1 MFLLFGVSV
10 KTLNR
15 AIVNFVK
22 LLPKSVVGVF
32 AKKYVAGT
40 TLDDAIRVTKEL
52 NAKGILTTI
61 DVLGEAITNLDE
73 AREEQKA
80 CMRVLEAIEAH
91 GLNANLSIK
100 PTSLG
105 LAIDKA
111 VCYELVGELVAKAK
125 EMNNFVRIDMED
137 SPYTDLTFELY
148 KKLREKYGVKYVG
161 VVVQAYLKRTLKDVE
176 ELNPLGTNYRL
187 CKGIYVEPPEIAFQD
202 REEIRENF
210 LKILDK
216 MLTDGNYVG
225 IATHDDYLVNKAYEM
240 LKEKNVPAD
249 KYEFQMLYGVR
260 EELRDKINADG
271 HKIRIYVPFGERWY
285 EYSMRR
291 LQENPQLAWYITK
304 ALFTRQ

>member
-1 MFLLFGVSV
+1 M
-10 KTLNR
+10 KILNR

-22 LLPKSVVGVF
+22 LLPKSVVSVF

-40 TLDDAIRVTKEL
+40 TLDDAVRVTKEL

-61 DVLGEAITNLDE
+61 DVLGEAIKNLDE

-80 CMRVLEAIEAH
+80 CMRVLEAIDKH
-91 GLNANLSIK
+91 NLDANLSIK

-105 LAIDKA
+105 LAIDEN
-111 VCYELVGELVAKAK
+111 VCFELVSELVAKAK
-125 EMNNFVRIDMED
+125 EMNNFVRLDMED
-137 SPYTDLTFELY
+137 SPYTDATFNLY
-148 KKLREKYGVKYVG
+148 KKLREKFGGEYVG
-161 VVVQAYLKRTLKDVE
+161 VVVQAYLKRTLDDVAK
-176 ELNPLGTNYRL
+176 LNPLGTNYRL
-187 CKGIYVEPPEIAFQD
+187 CKGIYIEPPEIAYQD

-210 LKILDK
+210 LKILDI

-225 IATHDDYLVNKAYEM
+225 IATHDDYLIDNAYKM
-240 LKEKNVPAD
+240 IKEKNIAKD

-260 EELRDKINADG
+260 EELRDKINSDG

-291 LQENPQLAWYITK
+291 LQENPQIAWYITK
-304 ALFTRQ
+304 ALFTKS

>member
-1 MFLLFGVSV
+1 M

-22 LLPKSVVGVF
+22 ILPKSVVSVF

-40 TLDDAIRVTKEL
+40 SLDDAIRVTKQL
-52 NAKGILTTI
+52 NAKGIYATI

-80 CMRVLEAIEAH
+80 CMRVLEAIEKH
-91 GLNANLSIK
+91 ELKANLSIK

-105 LAIDKA
+105 LAIDTD
-111 VCYELVGELVAKAK
+111 VCFELVSELVAKAK
-125 EMNNFVRIDMED
+125 EMKNFVRLDMED

-148 KKLREKYGVKYVG
+148 KKLREKFGGDYVG
-161 VVVQAYLKRTLKDVE
+161 VVVQAYLKRTLSDVE
-176 ELNPLGTNYRL
+176 ALNPLGTNYRL
-187 CKGIYVEPPEIAFQD
+187 CKGIYVEPPEIAYQD

-225 IATHDDYLVNKAYEM
+225 IATHDDYLVDKAYEM
-240 LKEKNVPAD
+240 IERKSVPKN

-291 LQENPQLAWYITK
+291 LQENPRVAWYITK
-304 ALFTRQ
+304 ALFTKQ

>member
-1 MFLLFGVSV
+1 M
-10 KTLNR
+10 KILNR

-22 LLPKSVVGVF
+22 LLPKSVVSVF

-40 TLDDAIRVTKEL
+40 TLDDAVRVTKEL

-61 DVLGEAITNLDE
+61 DVLGEAIKNLDE

-80 CMRVLEAIEAH
+80 CMRVLEAIDKH
-91 GLNANLSIK
+91 NLDANLSIK

-105 LAIDKA
+105 LAIDEN
-111 VCYELVGELVAKAK
+111 VCFELVSELVAKAK
-125 EMNNFVRIDMED
+125 EMNNFVRLDMED
-137 SPYTDLTFELY
+137 SPYTDATFNLY
-148 KKLREKYGVKYVG
+148 KKLREKFGGEYVG
-161 VVVQAYLKRTLKDVE
+161 VVVQAYLKRTLDDVAK
-176 ELNPLGTNYRL
+176 LNPLGTNYRL
-187 CKGIYVEPPEIAFQD
+187 CKGIYIEPPEIAYQD

-225 IATHDDYLVNKAYEM
+225 IATHDDYLIDNAYKM
-240 LKEKNVPAD
+240 LEEKNIAKD

-260 EELRDKINADG
+260 EELRDKINSDG

-291 LQENPQLAWYITK
+291 LQENPQIAWYITK
-304 ALFTRQ
+304 ALFTKS

>member
-1 MFLLFGVSV
+1 M
-10 KTLNR
+10 KILNR

-22 LLPKSVVGVF
+22 LLPKSVVSVF

-40 TLDDAIRVTKEL
+40 TLNDAVRVTKEL

-61 DVLGEAITNLDE
+61 DVLGEAIKNLDE

-80 CMRVLEAIEAH
+80 CMRVLEAIDKH
-91 GLNANLSIK
+91 NLDANLSIK

-105 LAIDKA
+105 LAIDEN
-111 VCYELVGELVAKAK
+111 VCFELVSELVAKAK
-125 EMNNFVRIDMED
+125 EMNNFVRLDMED
-137 SPYTDLTFELY
+137 SPYTDATFDLY
-148 KKLREKYGVKYVG
+148 KKLREKFGVEYVG
-161 VVVQAYLKRTLKDVE
+161 VVVQAYLKRTLDDVAK
-176 ELNPLGTNYRL
+176 LNPLGTNYRL
-187 CKGIYVEPPEIAFQD
+187 CKGIYIEPPEIAYQD

-225 IATHDDYLVNKAYEM
+225 IATHDDYLIDNAYKMIE
-240 LKEKNVPAD
+240 EKNIAKD

-260 EELRDKINADG
+260 EELRDKINSDG

-291 LQENPQLAWYITK
+291 LQENPQIAWYITK
-304 ALFTRQ
+304 ALFTKS

>member
-1 MFLLFGVSV
+1 V

-22 LLPKSVVGVF
+22 ILPKSVVSIF

-52 NAKGILTTI
+52 NAKGIYTTI
-61 DVLGEAITNLDE
+61 DVLGESIKNLDE

-80 CMRVLEAIEAH
+80 CMRVLEAIDKH
-91 GLNANLSIK
+91 GLKANLSIK

-105 LAIDKA
+105 LAIDTD
-111 VCYELVGELVAKAK
+111 VCFTLVSELVAKAK

-148 KKLREKYGVKYVG
+148 KRLRETYSEKHVG
-161 VVVQAYLKRTLKDVE
+161 VVVQAYLKRTYSDVE
-176 ELNPLGTNYRL
+176 KLNPLGTNYRL
-187 CKGIYVEPPEIAFQD
+187 CKGIYIEPEEIAYQD
-202 REEIRENF
+202 REEIRQNY
-210 LKILDK
+210 LKVLDK

-225 IATHDDYLVNKAYEM
+225 IATHDDYLIDNAYKM
-240 LKEKNVPAD
+240 IKEKNVPKD

-260 EELRDKINADG
+260 KELRDKINSDG

-285 EYSMRR
+285 EYSIRR
-291 LQENPQLAWYITK
+291 LQENPQVAWYITK
-304 ALFTRQ
+304 AIFTRQ